1 MDQHVNVHQVCLE
14 IHSQVVPVLQI
25 NAQPVIRVPIIKFVS
40 VVVVSIVA
48 KTLFAELALHANK
61 QLENVSANHI
71 LSEIQ
76 TIYACHVSYLIHVNN
91 IVCIKTKIKTIF
103 TT

>member
-1 MDQHVNVHQVCLE
+1 MVQHVNVHQVCLE
-14 IHSQVVPVLQI
+14 IHSPVVPVLQI
-25 NAQPVIRVPIIKFVS
+25 NAQPVIRVPIIKSVS

-61 QLENVSANHI
+61 HLENVSANHI

-76 TIYACHVSYLIHVNN
+76 TIYACHVSYHPCL
-91 IVCIKTKIKTIF
+91 
-103 TT
+103 